1 MNVVSKP
8 ALRKFWES
16 HPDAES
22 PLLAWHRTVRKAE
35 WHTLAEVR
43 QVYPHAYL
51 VGECTV
57 FNIKGNDYRLA
68 TKINYRRQAI
78 YIKKVMT
85 HAEYDGRR
93 WKDECKC

>member
-8 ALRKFWES
+8 ALRQFWET

-22 PLLAWHRTVRKAE
+22 PLLAWHKTARKAE
-35 WHTLAEVR
+35 WGTLVEVK
-43 QVYPHAYL
+43 QTYPHADL

-57 FNIKGNDYRLA
+57 FNTKGNDYRLI

-85 HAEYDGRR
+85 HAEYDRQR

>member
-8 ALRKFWES
+8 QLRKFWES

-22 PLLAWHRTVRKAE
+22 PLLAWHRTARKAQ
-35 WHTLAEVR
+35 WHTLAEVK
-43 QVYPHAYL
+43 QTYPHADL

-57 FNIKGNDYRLA
+57 FNIKGNDYRLV
-68 TKINYRRQAI
+68 TKIKYRRQAI

-85 HAEYDGRR
+85 HAEYDRRR
-93 WKDECKC
+93 WRDECKC